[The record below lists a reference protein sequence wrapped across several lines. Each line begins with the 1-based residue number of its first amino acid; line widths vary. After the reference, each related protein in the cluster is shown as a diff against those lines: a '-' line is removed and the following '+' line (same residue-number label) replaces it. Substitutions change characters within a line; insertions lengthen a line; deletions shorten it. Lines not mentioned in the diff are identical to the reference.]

1 MMKNRALLGALVLAT
16 TACAGEV
23 DTTDL
28 VARVGE
34 YQLTVDDAVDLLVDQ
49 EALASDAAVVG
60 SLAELWID
68 YVLLAEALAQDSTL
82 SDVDV
87 EPLVMQQLGQQMVFQ
102 LRDSVIQVDTFVT
115 DAELQQRYEADDP
128 EVEVRARHIMLQLP
142 VQATQVQTDSVR
154 GVLEALRAQIV
165 SGTSFTTLA
174 QQFSQDRGSALT
186 GGDLGYFTRGQM
198 VAPFEEAAF
207 ALEPGEVS
215 EVVATPMGLHLIR
228 VDDRRV
234 PEFADVAAN
243 YRRVVQTRM
252 IQEAESTYVAA
263 LVDDAGALV
272 VDGAYDI
279 VRDVAETPNARLAG
293 RAERRAL
300 IEWSGGAVTVG
311 DVRETLQLG
320 SPQLRAQVA
329 AGSDEETE
337 AFLQSLAR
345 RDLLVAAAER
355 EGLRPGADSVAALE
369 TEARNQLRTAA
380 SVIGLDELDQA
391 PGEAIELAIARAAEE
406 ALVDNLNGAT
416 TVLTLGIVSFHLREG
431 RSTGVFEEGIG
442 QAIVDIAQ
450 MRAARA
456 LSPVEQT
463 VDSAIAAADTASR

>member
-1 MMKNRALLGALVLAT
+1 MKKMWALTGALVLAT
-16 TACAGEV
+16 AACAGET
-23 DTTDL
+23 DTSDL
-28 VARVGE
+28 VARVGDYE
-34 YQLTVDDAVDLLVDQ
+34 LTVDDAVDLLVDQ

-82 SDVDV
+82 GNVDV

-115 DAELQQRYEADDP
+115 DAELRQRYEADDP

-142 VQATQVQTDSVR
+142 VQATQAQTDSVR
-154 GVLEALRAQIV
+154 GVLEAYRAQIV

-186 GGDLGYFTRGQM
+186 GGDLGYFARGQM

-207 ALEPGEVS
+207 ALEPGELS

-228 VDDRRV
+228 IDDRRV
-234 PEFADVAAN
+234 PAFDDVAAN
-243 YRRVVQTRM
+243 YRRVTQARM
-252 IQEAESTYVAA
+252 VQEAESTYVAA
-263 LVDDAGALV
+263 LVDGASAEAV
-272 VDGAYDI
+272 EGAYDI
-279 VRDVAETPNARLAG
+279 VRDVAENTNARLAG

-300 IEWSGGAVTVG
+300 IEWSGGEVSVG

-329 AGSDEETE
+329 AGTDEETE
-337 AFLQSLAR
+337 AFLQSLVR
-345 RDLLVAAAER
+345 RDLLVDAAER
-355 EGLRPGADSVAALE
+355 EGLRPSGDSIGALE
-369 TEARNQLRTAA
+369 TEARSQLRSAA
-380 SVIGLDELDQA
+380 QVIGLDELDQA
-391 PGEAIELAIARAAEE
+391 PGEAVEIAVARAAEE

-416 TVLTLGIVSFHLREG
+416 TVLTLGIVSFQLRDG
-431 RSTGVFEEGIG
+431 RGAAVFDEGIG

-463 VDSAIAAADTASR
+463 VDSAISAADTVGR